1 MEGSRKAT
9 KRRISGAERR
19 RVVLGAAE
27 EVFARR
33 GYHAASLEE
42 IARAAGV
49 SKPVVYDHFA
59 SKRELHVTLLKEQL
73 GALLEHVAAGVP
85 EGGPA
90 ETRLRLG
97 VEAFFGFV
105 EEHPYAWRMMF
116 FEAAAGEPEV
126 AEAHRRIQ
134 AEATAFNAALL
145 ASDPLLGP
153 PGCPGHDRKIE
164 MLAEMLKSGLNGLA
178 AWWYEHPEVPRER
191 VVDVAVGFAWSGLDR
206 LRTGAR
212 RDAGETETGEE
223 QPPSSGA

>member
-1 MEGSRKAT
+1 MEGT
-9 KRRISGAERR
+9 GINPKRRLSGPERR
-19 RVVLGAAE
+19 RVILAAAE

-42 IARAAGV
+42 IARAAAV

-59 SKRELHVTLLKEQL
+59 SKRELHVALLEKQL
-73 GALLEHVAAGVP
+73 DALLEHVAARVP

-90 ETRLRLG
+90 EARLRRG

-116 FEAAAGEPEV
+116 FEAAVGEPEV

-145 ASDPLLGP
+145 ASEPLFGPADDPE
-153 PGCPGHDRKIE
+153 HDRKIE

-178 AWWYEHPEVPRER
+178 AWWYEHPGVPRER
-191 VVDVAVGFAWSGLDR
+191 LVDVATGFAWLGLDR
-206 LRTGAR
+206 LRSEGREAP
-212 RDAGETETGEE
+212 E
-223 QPPSSGA
+223 QGRSA